1 MLSNHNV
8 QIVTLHMRPESF
20 STDIEHMKRR
30 VLNYGPHQS
39 PEENDNKRD
48 ICIVKVQAREMVSG
62 DDQAEGKSGSHA
74 HARGDIVS
82 KGTTSP
88 GRGG

>member
-1 MLSNHNV
+1 MVH
-8 QIVTLHMRPESF
+8 I
-20 STDIEHMKRR
+20 R
-30 VLNYGPHQS
+30 VLKKMT
-39 PEENDNKRD
+39 NKRD
-48 ICIVKVQAREMVSG
+48 ICIVRVQVREMVSG

-74 HARGDIVS
+74 HAHGNIVS